1 MSKTD
6 AVVLEPRIQRLLAQ
20 SVLIAALAT
29 IPVIV
34 IEQTSVSAPWKTVGE
49 VLNWCTWLVFVAES
63 LAMAVLNKGR
73 RSWARGHVIEIAL
86 VILTPPIFPA
96 GLQSLRAVRILRLLR
111 LIRVPK
117 LMRGLF
123 SPTGLQFASFLALLT
138 VVGGGAA
145 FEAAERSKQSVS
157 FGDGL
162 WWALSTITTVG
173 YGDISPKTG
182 LGRVIGAVVMI
193 VGIGFIALLTGAL
206 AQRFVQNDTAQ
217 VDDKLGDL
225 TSLDAEIAV
234 ELGELRKQLNRVE
247 ILLSKRPPVSIEPIQ
262 TS

>member
-1 MSKTD
+1 M
-6 AVVLEPRIQRLLAQ
+6 QRLLSQA
-20 SVLIAALAT
+20 VLVAAIGT

-34 IEQTSVSAPWKTVGE
+34 IEQTSVSTPWKTVGE
-49 VLNWCTWLVFVAES
+49 ALNWCTWLVFVTETFVM
-63 LAMAVLNKGR
+63 LVLNNGR
-73 RSWARGHVIEIAL
+73 RRWARGHVIEIAL

-162 WWALSTITTVG
+162 WWAMSTITTVG
-173 YGDISPKTG
+173 YGDISPETG
-182 LGRVIGAVVMI
+182 LGRMIGAVVMI

-206 AQRFVQNDTAQ
+206 AQRFVENDTAQ
-217 VDDKLGDL
+217 VDEKLGDL
-225 TSLDAEIAV
+225 TALDAEIAV
-234 ELGELRKQLNRVE
+234 ELGQLRTQLDRVE
-247 ILLSKRPPVSIEPIQ
+247 MLLSKRAPVSSEPIQ
-262 TS
+262 TT